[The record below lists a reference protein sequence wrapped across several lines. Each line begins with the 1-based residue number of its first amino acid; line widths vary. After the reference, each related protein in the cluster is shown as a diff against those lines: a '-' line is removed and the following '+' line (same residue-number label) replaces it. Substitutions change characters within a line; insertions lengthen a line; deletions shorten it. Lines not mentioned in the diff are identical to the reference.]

1 MHYRDLRI
9 FVKLQ
14 DLTLTMQRLLLVM
27 GALLCAHISVFAQET
42 CLSFELVDTA
52 NVNCSACLTLEA
64 PFTQIY
70 ETNTYA
76 VTSIDPTLLYPIN
89 VGTAVGVGVDDT
101 WSAVIPLGFDFCFF
115 DQTYSSIVL
124 GSNGILSFNLANAG
138 GYNEWNFNQT
148 CPSNQLPVNSI
159 FMPYHDI
166 DPSVCGAVRYQVYGQ
181 APCRKFVVSY
191 DNVCLFSCTNLQS
204 SSQVVLSE
212 GSNAIQI
219 FIVNKA
225 ACVNWNQ
232 GNGLIG
238 IQNTAGT
245 VGFTPPGRNTGPWAA
260 SNEAWQFNPNG
271 TALGSVAWFEDGVEI
286 GSGESIE
293 VCPEMSKHYT
303 AELRYEPCSTLLG
316 GGNCVNYQ
324 VFVNAGDWPGEV
336 SWDLVNQDGS
346 VILSGGAPFSQ
357 NVCLPNGC
365 YTLQMFD
372 SFGDGWNGSNFTVSY
387 GGVVQGTGTIANG
400 GIGSSSFCLDSFV
413 PGDDEEEGPPL
424 WASDSIFV
432 ALNLPEYAEGL
443 VLPDV
448 ICAEGE
454 AVLLGANE
462 PGGLW
467 SAGCDTCLNDDL
479 FMPSGLPAGEY
490 EVVYTIDTECGP
502 IDQSGVIQIEAYPEL
517 ILSGPEQMCLYDDPI
532 QLLSNLEGGEWISPN
547 CEDCLNEVDETF
559 TPSDLTGSFELQYTF
574 GENCVTT
581 ESISIEVLA
590 LDTFNISLPEAWC
603 ASTVLNLNTYGENGT
618 WESSC
623 FDCLDDDG
631 GFLGLNNG
639 EGMVNFTF
647 LPEGPCPVESQ
658 DEVFISLDVDANIT
672 APSEVCETAA
682 EVQLI
687 APSGGIWS
695 SNCGDCLSEEGV
707 FYPLLVDGNVAEI
720 NYAIDSVCSDFD
732 EVSILILEELSA
744 VISPVGPICEN
755 EEIVLSAIGDEGTWT
770 ANCNVCIDPESGVF
784 NASLAGPGTFD
795 VNYEF
800 DSSCAQNQAISID
813 VISAVSASI
822 SDVPPICEDE
832 LDVQLSAEDQ
842 GGTWL
847 ASCDDCISQD
857 GLFLVDVVVPGVYEV
872 NYIIE
877 GVCSDEDVYFLEV
890 IEKANASIVEPG
902 FLCAGS
908 PIATLTSVNEGG
920 TWSADC
926 GSCIDEL
933 SGLINLE
940 VLPIGMYTVDYTI
953 DGFCGDTQS
962 AFIELVPC
970 DLTIPNVFSPN
981 GDGLN
986 EVFEVENLLYF
997 DNVRFQVF
1005 NRWGQ
1010 EVYSDSNYRNN
1021 WDGAGLS
1028 EGTYFFLMDVPLLGK
1043 FRGELTLL
1051 R

>member
-1 MHYRDLRI
+1 
-9 FVKLQ
+9 
-14 DLTLTMQRLLLVM
+14 MQRLLSLI
-27 GALLCAHISVFAQET
+27 GALLCAHMSVFAQET
-42 CLSFELVDTA
+42 CLSFELLDTA
-52 NVNCSACLTLEA
+52 TVDCSACLTLEA

-76 VTSIDPTLLYPIN
+76 VSAINPTLLYPIN
-89 VGTAVGVGVDDT
+89 AGIPVGVGVDDT
-101 WSAVIPLGFDFCFF
+101 WSSVIPLGFEFCFF

-124 GSNGILSFNLANAG
+124 GSNGVLSFNLANAG

-166 DPSVCGAVRYQVYGQ
+166 DPSVCGTVRYQSYGE

-191 DNVCLFSCTNLQS
+191 DNVCLYSCTNLQS

-225 ACVNWNQ
+225 PCNGWNN

-238 IQNTAGT
+238 IQNASGT
-245 VGFTPPGRNTGPWAA
+245 VGFTPPGRNTGPWSA

-271 TALGSVAWFEDGVEI
+271 AALGSVVWLEDGVQI

-293 VCPEMSKHYT
+293 VCPITSKHYT

-316 GGNCVNYQ
+316 GDDCVGYQ
-324 VFVNAGDWPGEV
+324 VFVNAGDWPTEV
-336 SWDLVNQDGS
+336 SWDLINQEGLP
-346 VILSGGAPFSQ
+346 ILSGGAPFNQ

-372 SFGDGWNGSNFTVSY
+372 SFGDGWNGSSFTISY
-387 GGVVQGTGTIANG
+387 NGVVQGSGTIANG

-413 PGDDEEEGPPL
+413 PSDDENDGPPI
-424 WASDSIFV
+424 WATDSTFV
-432 ALNLPEYAEGL
+432 ALNLPNYEEGL
-443 VLPDV
+443 VVPEV
-448 ICAEGE
+448 ICVGGE
-454 AVLLGANE
+454 AIILTANE
-462 PGGLW
+462 PGGMW
-467 SAGCDTCLNDDL
+467 SAACENCLNDNV
-479 FMPSGLPAGEY
+479 FEPSSLPAGEY
-490 EVVYTIDTECGP
+490 EVFYTIDTECGA

-517 ILSGPEQMCLYDDPI
+517 LLSGPEQMCLYDDPI
-532 QLLSNLEGGEWISPN
+532 QLSANLEGGEWISPN
-547 CEDCLNEVDETF
+547 CADCLNAVDETF
-559 TPSDLTGSFELQYTF
+559 VPTGLTGEFELQYTY
-574 GENCVTT
+574 GENCLTT
-581 ESISIEVLA
+581 ESLSIEVLE
-590 LDTFNISLPEAWC
+590 LDIFEIALPEEWC
-603 ASTVLNLNTYGENGT
+603 ASTVLDLDNYGENGT

-623 FDCLDDDG
+623 VDCLVDDS

-639 EGMVNFTF
+639 EGTVNFTF
-647 LPEGPCPVESQ
+647 IPEGPCPVDSQ
-658 DEVFISLDVDANIT
+658 DEVFISLDVDASIT
-672 APSEVCETAA
+672 ASSEVCETAA
-682 EVQLI
+682 EVELI
-687 APSGGIWS
+687 AAPGGVWS
-695 SNCGDCLSEEGV
+695 SNCDDCLNEAGIFFPS
-707 FYPLLVDGNVAEI
+707 LVDGNAAEI
-720 NYAIDSVCSDFD
+720 SYSIEGVCSDFD
-732 EVSILILEELSA
+732 EVSIIILDELSA
-744 VISPVGPICEN
+744 EITPLGPICET
-755 EEIVLSAIGDEGTWT
+755 EEVVLTAVGDEGLW
-770 ANCNVCIDPESGVF
+770 ASNCNNCIDPESGVF
-784 NASLAGPGTFD
+784 NAALAGPGTFV

-800 DSSCAQNQAISID
+800 DSACAQNEAISIE

-832 LDVQLSAEDQ
+832 LEIQLSAADE
-842 GGTWL
+842 GGFWV
-847 ASCDDCISQD
+847 ASCDDCIDED
-857 GLFLVDVVVPGVYEV
+857 GLFLVDAVVPGVYEI
-872 NYIIE
+872 NYVIE
-877 GVCSDEDVYFLEV
+877 GVCNDADVYFLEV
-890 IEKANASIVEPG
+890 IEKANATIIEPG
-902 FLCAGS
+902 FLCVGT
-908 PIATLTSVNEGG
+908 PVTTLTSVNEGG
-920 TWSADC
+920 TWTADC

-933 SGLINLE
+933 SGLMNLDG
-940 VLPIGMYTVDYTI
+940 LPIGMYMVDYTI

-962 AFIELVPC
+962 TFIELVPC

-1010 EVYSDSNYRNN
+1010 EVYSDSSYRNN
-1021 WDGAGLS
+1021 WNGAGLS
-1028 EGTYFFLMDVPLLGK
+1028 EGTYFFLMDVPSLGK